1 MLSYIPLDV
10 RRKTSIPLD
19 RNIYTF
25 QLKRIYL
32 SFETYRCIES
42 REYPPFPPSAEVLS
56 ARIKLLRLSASINND
71 SPTERLHV
79 NRLVTI
85 KRYIRSGCFLS
96 FKDEGKKEKKKK
108 L

>member
-1 MLSYIPLDV
+1 M
-10 RRKTSIPLD
+10 
-19 RNIYTF
+19 
-25 QLKRIYL
+25 
-32 SFETYRCIES
+32 YRCIVS
-42 REYPPFPPSAEVLS
+42 RGLPPFPPSAEVVS
-56 ARIKLLRLSASINND
+56 ARIKLSGLRASINND